1 MATSTALVAVTRAMT
16 AFIAR
21 TVERKLTPSTSLAFR
36 RPMSSRRGDARAV
49 TARADLGRERASE
62 LASGSDFGR
71 GDESDDP
78 LVHMGRV
85 NKSALKRI
93 GTRDVLDAR
102 ASGETDRR
110 TRFSRRSAGPKSARA
125 GDAGAAQVAGDA
137 DETILAGGRGGA
149 DVTGRRDNEE
159 KSGGVQATRGDAG
172 AAVAG
177 VDGWRA
183 RRARAGD
190 F

>member
-21 TVERKLTPSTSLAFR
+21 TVERKLPPSTSRALT

-62 LASGSDFGR
+62 LASGSDYGR
-71 GDESDDP
+71 GDASDDP

-93 GTRDVLDAR
+93 GAPAR
-102 ASGETDRR
+102 PRSASGEADRTTFRPQRR
-110 TRFSRRSAGPKSARA
+110 TKKRSRGRCWSCPSRR
-125 GDAGAAQVAGDA
+125 
-137 DETILAGGRGGA
+137 
-149 DVTGRRDNEE
+149 
-159 KSGGVQATRGDAG
+159 
-172 AAVAG
+172 
-177 VDGWRA
+177 
-183 RRARAGD
+183 
-190 F
+190 